1 VDSKQTHKI
10 KKWKK
15 TQVQVQV
22 QLHYTTATYGFQ
34 TNTHYEEMEE
44 ERIDEWI
51 IGH

>member
-15 TQVQVQV
+15 TQVQVQ
-22 QLHYTTATYGFQ
+22 LHYTTATYGFQ
-34 TNTHYEEMEE
+34 TNTRYEEMEE

>member
-1 VDSKQTHKI
+1 MEEDTG
-10 KKWKK
+10 
-15 TQVQVQV
+15 TGTAT
-22 QLHYTTATYGFQ
+22 LHYTTATYGFQ